1 MVSKALWII
10 MVSIMLLII
19 GCHSVVSSNIPYL
32 QNTIYI
38 SKVEVSVTVDPEL
51 NISYVEETVYLSSY
65 VSELT
70 TLYIDLIS
78 DDISNVRFVRA
89 YGEGDVEFP
98 ARYIVNNRTIEV
110 VVSNTSFIKIEYIP
124 IGLVIPIGLGYY
136 ELSID
141 LSYENIEQVS
151 GEVIVPKN
159 FDILVIGTGDY
170 SVERNDFITILLHD
184 PEEYTIVLM
193 KNFTTTIP
201 TSPTTSPPATS
212 PSTGTSPTTSPAT
225 SAPTETTSPSTE
237 FPTTYTS
244 PSPPVT
250 DTGKWLPLLLVAA
263 LALVGI
269 GIAWFFMR
277 RRREEIVIETIS
289 PTDILSDDIIRD
301 ILLVVGDSGEKGIA
315 QNRLVRII
323 GKPKSTISRKIRRL
337 SEAGY
342 IDVERAGRSNI
353 VRLTGKGWD
362 IYRKL
367 KSGEFG

>member
-1 MVSKALWII
+1 MLSKISWII

-19 GCHSVVSSNIPYL
+19 SYHSIVVSNIPYL

-38 SKVEVSVTVDPEL
+38 TKVEVSVTVDPEL
-51 NISYVEETVYLSSY
+51 NVSYVEETVYLSSY

-89 YGEGDVEFP
+89 YGEEDIEFP
-98 ARYIVNNRTIEV
+98 ARYITNNKTIEV
-110 VVSNTSFIKIEYIP
+110 VVSNTSFIKVEYIP
-124 IGLVIPIGLGYY
+124 LGLVTPIGLGYY

-141 LSYENIEQVS
+141 LSFENIEQVS

-184 PEEYTIVLM
+184 PDKYTIVLM

-201 TSPTTSPPATS
+201 TSPTSMPP
-212 PSTGTSPTTSPAT
+212 PGTSPTTSPAT
-225 SAPTETTSPSTE
+225 SAPTETTSPSSE
-237 FPTTYTS
+237 SPTTHTS

-250 DTGKWLPLLLVAA
+250 DAGKWLPLLLVVVSA
-263 LALVGI
+263 LIGI

-289 PTDILSDDIIRD
+289 PSDILSDDIIRD

-315 QNRLVRII
+315 QNRLVTII

-353 VRLTGKGWD
+353 IRLTGKGWE

-367 KSGEFG
+367 KSGEIK

>member
-1 MVSKALWII
+1 MLSKMLWII
-10 MVSIMLLII
+10 MVSIMLLTIS
-19 GCHSVVSSNIPYL
+19 CHSIVSSNIPYL

-89 YGEGDVEFP
+89 YGEEDVEFP
-98 ARYIVNNRTIEV
+98 ARYIINNKTIEV

-124 IGLVIPIGLGYY
+124 ICLVTPIGLGYY

-141 LSYENIEQVS
+141 LSFENIEQVS

-184 PEEYTIVLM
+184 PEKYTIVLM

-201 TSPTTSPPATS
+201 TSPTTTPP
-212 PSTGTSPTTSPAT
+212 TGTSPTTSPAT
-225 SAPTETTSPSTE
+225 SAPTETTSPSSE
-237 FPTTYTS
+237 SPTTHTS

-250 DTGKWLPLLLVAA
+250 DTGKWLPILLVIASA
-263 LALVGI
+263 LIGI
-269 GIAWFFMR
+269 GIAWFFMK

-315 QNRLVRII
+315 QNRLVTII

-353 VRLTGKGWD
+353 IRLTGKGWE

-367 KSGEFG
+367 KSGEIK

>member
-1 MVSKALWII
+1 MLSKTLWA
-10 MVSIMLLII
+10 IMLLMILFI
-19 GCHSVVSSNIPYL
+19 VGFNIASSFSIPCL
-32 QNTIYI
+32 QNTVYI
-38 SKVEVSVTVDPEL
+38 SKIDISVTVDPEL
-51 NISYVEETVYLSSY
+51 NISYVEETVYLSSF
-65 VSELT
+65 VNELT
-70 TLYIDLIS
+70 SLYIDLIS
-78 DDISNVRFVRA
+78 DDISSVRFVRA
-89 YGEGDVEFP
+89 YGDGDIEFP
-98 ARYIVNNRTIEV
+98 THYIATNKTIEV
-110 VVSNTSFIKIEYIP
+110 MVSNTSFVKIEYIP
-124 IGLVIPIGLGYY
+124 IGLVTPIGLGYY

-141 LSYENIEQVS
+141 LGFENIEQIS

-184 PEEYTIVLM
+184 PERYIIVLM

-201 TSPTTSPPATS
+201 TSPTASSPTETSPI
-212 PSTGTSPTTSPAT
+212 T
-225 SAPTETTSPSTE
+225 SALTETTSPSSE
-237 FPTTYTS
+237 SPTTHTS
-244 PSPPVT
+244 PSPPTT

-263 LALVGI
+263 LALIGI

-277 RRREEIVIETIS
+277 RRREEIVVETIS

-315 QNRLVRII
+315 QNRLVTII

-353 VRLTGKGWD
+353 VRLTGKGWE

-367 KSGEFG
+367 KSGESE

>member
-1 MVSKALWII
+1 MLSKALWII

-19 GCHSVVSSNIPYL
+19 GCHSVVTSNIPYS

-65 VSELT
+65 VSELI

-98 ARYIVNNRTIEV
+98 ARYIVNNRTIEI
-110 VVSNTSFIKIEYIP
+110 VVSNTSFVKIEYIP

-141 LSYENIEQVS
+141 LSFENIEQVS

-201 TSPTTSPPATS
+201 TSPTTSPSTITS
-212 PSTGTSPTTSPAT
+212 PTTSPTTSPAT
-225 SAPTETTSPSTE
+225 PIPSETTPPSSE
-237 FPTTYTS
+237 SPTTYTS

-263 LALVGI
+263 LALIGI

-277 RRREEIVIETIS
+277 KRREEIVVETIS

-315 QNRLVRII
+315 QNRLVTII

-353 VRLTGKGWD
+353 VRLTGKGWE